1 MSRTYLEL
9 TNEILSELNEVKLTS
24 SNFANATG
32 IQAYVKEA
40 INRAYADIVNEN
52 PEAPWLLT
60 NDAQDDDAS
69 EYGNYFIDTVV
80 GQRWYYLKKHSSGTS
95 GTAPDFGRVDWD
107 SFYLT
112 TDNVGT
118 CDTIGVCSDVAY
130 TDANSCITAGNTWTD
145 YDYQT
150 VCEDNAGIWTDT
162 HTSPYVRENL
172 SYIPF
177 EEWKDHYRESD
188 DNAKDTATYSEP
200 VRIIMNPDGRRFGI
214 SPLPDKVYRIY
225 FTAWNQFQ
233 RLSTHDDLPLFSEQW
248 TSVLV
253 SRARQSAYMFKD
265 QTTLSQLA
273 NQDYKRGLRNLK
285 EFSGKQQF
293 DSMSDDRVRF

>member
-9 TNEILSELNEVKLTS
+9 TNEILSELNEVKMSS
-24 SNFANATG
+24 SNFANAAG
-32 IQAYVKEA
+32 IQAFVKEA
-40 INRAYADIVNEN
+40 INRAYSDIVGEN

-69 EYGNYFIDTVV
+69 EYGNYFVDTVV

-112 TDNVGT
+112 TDTVGS
-118 CDTIGVCSDVAY
+118 CSITGMCSNASY
-130 TDANSCITAGNTWTD
+130 ITANSCITNNASWTD
-145 YDYQT
+145 YDYQS
-150 VCEDNAGIWTDT
+150 VCEDSAGTWTAT
-162 HTSPYVRENL
+162 HASPYVRENIDYV
-172 SYIPF
+172 SF

-188 DNAKDTATYSEP
+188 DNAKDSGVYSEP
-200 VRIIMNPDGRRFGI
+200 VRVIMNHDGRRFGL

-225 FTAWNQFQ
+225 FTAWEQFQ
-233 RLSTHDDLPLFSEQW
+233 RLSAYDDTPLFSEQW
-248 TSVLV
+248 TTVLV
-253 SRARQSAYMFKD
+253 ARAKQSAYMFKD

-293 DSMSDDRVRF
+293 DSMSDDRTRF